1 MPGKTFRGWSL
12 VSDRAGVTLPCDG
25 VFTGH
30 VWITIWAQSLSE
42 SSRDPTDHRHFSWST
57 AVGPFMPAGLVPG
70 TAPPSGRTCTVHPQ
84 ALCTAT
90 YTHDLARAGVIGAC
104 SHAGPG
110 GRHNLS
116 PHSCPQIVVNF
127 PRVTHM
133 SAVAVVCPPTHCRS
147 AAARRQVAA
156 AQRRHRGRKQRPA
169 SRIQTCALSGRHA
182 RWTAP
187 DDAVFTAV
195 RRYCTV

>member
-42 SSRDPTDHRHFSWST
+42 SSRDPTDHRHLSWSK

-110 GRHNLS
+110 SRASLPRAGVITLPGGHAQA
-116 PHSCPQIVVNF
+116 CCTVVIY
-127 PRVTHM
+127 VH
-133 SAVAVVCPPTHCRS
+133 
-147 AAARRQVAA
+147 
-156 AQRRHRGRKQRPA
+156 
-169 SRIQTCALSGRHA
+169 
-182 RWTAP
+182 
-187 DDAVFTAV
+187 TAV
-195 RRYCTV
+195 HRLWVISQLLRTFTMTSA